1 MKGTMTER
9 DAGDIAHQQTA
20 ALRIASVSGDQRID
34 KDELSCSGDSSGI
47 QTPERKERLRE
58 QGNTT
63 PSNVESYAP
72 NTPLTP
78 TANLKVLIAAAA
90 ASSEFVEEGSLADTS
105 GRDDV
110 GVVEEEIEDKSS
122 GRKMKSLAMLCNKF
136 LAIVEGDIGTGKEF
150 SLETMAQSLAI
161 NRRRI
166 YDIINVLEALEMISK
181 QSKNWYIWLGRTNLV
196 ATLAKLKAMAVD
208 DADFQTFFENKEN
221 EGPPSANFTNS
232 NDSGC
237 KSSPESEDDSFC
249 GGNRTDSSLICRE
262 EVFLYDSDTTGK
274 RSVRLDKSLGVLC
287 QKFVMLFLV
296 SPNNEIT
303 LDAAGT
309 LLVPDGID
317 DSNPF
322 ASMNPSTNPKTKV
335 RRLYDIANIL
345 MSLGLIRKKTFIGPA
360 HTKRP
365 GYTWCGASMKE
376 IDAIPVHRKHEQSAL
391 KLKGPALSRRASYGP
406 GGSSRPFLH
415 QYEVKG
421 VQQPYSSAMCVSS
434 DKKGFKR
441 SLSFGATPNQSRP
454 SGGVTVRPLGT
465 KQIEYMNEVKEFEA
479 EVQKHSDR
487 YPHVASVFHEFIH
500 RYKNTLEQAA
510 SVGRMILPKQPP
522 DSSNMSSIVEN
533 LVSNLLVNPGL
544 KCSST
549 QTSGA
554 GSGSPDHNTS
564 AHRTERDASPTRP
577 LHSPK
582 VCTPTASTSFANAE
596 EFLST
601 TERTPSETLT
611 PKSSIYAMVPLSRST
626 PTRSSPSSA
635 LPFPSPLSFTR
646 SEATSSLATHRGNE
660 ETSPPKK
667 QKLELEL
674 AST

>member
-1 MKGTMTER
+1 MTER
-9 DAGDIAHQQTA
+9 ETEIDIAHQQATS
-20 ALRIASVSGDQRID
+20 LRISYIYGDQRID
-34 KDELSCSGDSSGI
+34 KDELSCSGDSSGV
-47 QTPERKERLRE
+47 QTPERKERLKE

-63 PSNVESYAP
+63 PSNVEAYTP

-90 ASSEFVEEGSLADTS
+90 ASSEFVEEGSFADNS
-105 GRDDV
+105 GREDL
-110 GVVEEEIEDKSS
+110 GVVEEEMEDKSS

-136 LAIVEGDIGTGKEF
+136 LAIVEGEIGAGKEF

-208 DADFQTFFENKEN
+208 DSDFQTFFENKEN
-221 EGPPSANFTNS
+221 EGPLNTNFTGS
-232 NDSGC
+232 NDSCC
-237 KSSPESEDDSFC
+237 KSAPESEDESFS
-249 GGNRTDSSLICRE
+249 GDRTDSSLLCRE
-262 EVFLYDSDTTGK
+262 DVVLYDADTTGK

-287 QKFVMLFLV
+287 QKFVMLFLI

-322 ASMNPSTNPKTKV
+322 ATMHPSTNPKTKV

-365 GYTWCGASMKE
+365 GYTWCGAAMKD

-406 GGSSRPFLH
+406 GGGRPFLH

-421 VQQPYSSAMCVSS
+421 VQQPYSSAMCVPS

-441 SLSFGATPNQSRP
+441 SLSFGGATPNQGRP
-454 SGGVTVRPLGT
+454 SCVTVRPLGT
-465 KQIEYMNEVKEFEA
+465 KQLEYMNEVKEFEA
-479 EVQKHSDR
+479 E
-487 YPHVASVFHEFIH
+487 FIH
-500 RYKNTLEQAA
+500 RYKSTLEQAA
-510 SVGRMILPKQPP
+510 SVGRMILPKQPS
-522 DSSNMSSIVEN
+522 DSSSESSIVEN
-533 LVSNLLVNPGL
+533 LVTNLLANPGI
-544 KCSST
+544 KCSNSSM
-549 QTSGA
+549 QAPAAA
-554 GSGSPDHNTS
+554 GSPEHDTS
-564 AHRTERDASPTRP
+564 ALRAERDASPTP
-577 LHSPK
+577 QSLHSPK
-582 VCTPTASTSFANAE
+582 VSTPTASTSFVSAE
-596 EFLST
+596 EFLGAEERAH
-601 TERTPSETLT
+601 TENLT
-611 PKSSIYAMVPLSRST
+611 PKSSIYANMVPLSRST
-626 PTRSSPSSA
+626 PTRSSPNSA
-635 LPFPSPLSFTR
+635 LPFQSPLSFGR
-646 SEATSSLATHRGNE
+646 NEAAASSLPHHHGND

-667 QKLELEL
+667 QKLE
-674 AST
+674 